1 MRFNLTTIAC
11 PAVAILLATWTSSCL
26 KGPGFLK
33 QGETEALTSLIQT
46 TEEAGDV
53 TGSYSAASNR
63 YQTILAS
70 SSSAVSGA
78 SVIFPPGSLSF
89 STSIILGEGSDAASA
104 DVLAQLGLDSSAVSG
119 VGSSLYVSASDATD
133 LIVPM
138 SLSLPLFSSSSLF
151 LDADTSRY
159 AVAYVGIKLET
170 KETSVGLIPN
180 KEITFKDGNATF
192 ETSTWGSYRL
202 VQISEEVEKPVE
214 RMVKPTAEA
223 PPKRNNEVKDL
234 PKMLVTGRKP
244 FVVQPVGKFTVT
256 GENLIGMR
264 AFIKDRKLTLKESSD
279 GKSVEI
285 QLPTTEE
292 LIATTSSATT
302 RGRGRGMFVIGL
314 GQDGSP
320 GTDTNIMILDT
331 AATASAFAFS
341 LNSEAVC
348 ARQNFIAGD
357 GTTRT
362 GTGTRNCTGRPAA
375 ETACT
380 AGKLS
385 KCFTTAAWPAVEV
398 ARVRPESLKSGTVL
412 TLATGTV
419 TGAFPSS
426 TSKLTVPTNTNAA
439 DISAHPDF
447 ANLPA
452 FGASPTDTRAIT
464 LLTDEGEGVT
474 FNLRSAGAQ
483 TSTAA
488 NAPPP
493 LLTPGLLPIERS
505 GTKTLYTGFE
515 IAGTGLRADMIVAD
529 KSIFGVK
536 GTTPPRN
543 YWSKS
548 GTTWIDG
555 ATGYNWY
562 LVNNNGTPEPATCTQ
577 GSLPSPQDL
586 FWAWSTGMTSGP
598 GAMLTQF
605 TSPNGTTPT
614 SIKLWTQTTI
624 NGTAN
629 YKIFEF
635 PNAGA
640 TSQAR
645 SAINAESAWTACV
658 YKPVGSAGNGP

>member
-1 MRFNLTTIAC
+1 MRFNLTTRSC
-11 PAVAILLATWTSSCL
+11 PAIAILLATWTSSCL

-53 TGSYSAASNR
+53 TGSYSAASSR

-119 VGSSLYVSASDATD
+119 VGSSLYVAASDATD

-202 VQISEEVEKPVE
+202 VQISDEVEKPVE
-214 RMVKPTAEA
+214 RVVKPTAEA
-223 PPKRNNEVKDL
+223 PPRRNNEVKDL
-234 PKMLVTGRKP
+234 PKMLVTGRSP
-244 FVVQPVGKFTVT
+244 FVVMPVGKFTVT

-279 GKSVEI
+279 GKSIEI

-331 AATASAFAFS
+331 KPTANAFS
-341 LNSEAVC
+341 LNSEAIC
-348 ARQNFIAGD
+348 ARQDFIAGD
-357 GTTRT
+357 GTTRD
-362 GTGTRNCTGRPAA
+362 GTGTRNCTGRLPNDASCNPNLNTGCRVDDTGTFKAALSNRLVPCNIKRGINIGGVTGNFPGSVQGNLPECKLPDAGAEGIASYLGSNSIPASGSTNPAA
-375 ETACT
+375 LTMNLFDA
-380 AGKLS
+380 AGTPVTIDLLR
-385 KCFTTAAWPAVEV
+385 V
-398 ARVRPESLKSGTVL
+398 AG
-412 TLATGTV
+412 
-419 TGAFPSS
+419 
-426 TSKLTVPTNTNAA
+426 N
-439 DISAHPDF
+439 
-447 ANLPA
+447 
-452 FGASPTDTRAIT
+452 
-464 LLTDEGEGVT
+464 DE
-474 FNLRSAGAQ
+474 
-483 TSTAA
+483 
-488 NAPPP
+488 
-493 LLTPGLLPIERS
+493 LTPGKDDIQRNRENTLYMPFQITGDANLKPENIS
-505 GTKTLYTGFE
+505 AGKTLFSVPGTALTRSYWTG
-515 IAGTGLRADMIVAD
+515 GP
-529 KSIFGVK
+529 S
-536 GTTPPRN
+536 
-543 YWSKS
+543 
-548 GTTWIDG
+548 TWTDG
-555 ATGYNWY
+555 ATGYTWTIASTSPTTSPNC
-562 LVNNNGTPEPATCTQ
+562 GTGNA
-577 GSLPSPQDL
+577 SAALPTDQDL
-586 FWAWSTGMTSGP
+586 KWAFETGITSGP
-598 GAMLTQF
+598 SGLLATYTYPLYVWYRQYV
-605 TSPNGTTPT
+605 PPTPET
-614 SIKLWTQTTI
+614 
-624 NGTAN
+624 
-629 YKIFEF
+629 
-635 PNAGA
+635 AGA
-640 TSQAR
+640 TDNWTNKLVKFTSSTQVDPSEPPSTTEGMALCVTKPSGAR
-645 SAINAESAWTACV
+645 
-658 YKPVGSAGNGP
+658 GNGP

>member
-11 PAVAILLATWTSSCL
+11 PAVAILIAAWTSSCL

-33 QGETEALTSLIQT
+33 QGETQALTSLIQT

-70 SSSAVSGA
+70 SSSALSGA
-78 SVIFPPGSLSF
+78 SVIFPPGSLSI

-133 LIVPM
+133 LVVPM

-214 RMVKPTAEA
+214 RVVKPTAEA
-223 PPKRNNEVKDL
+223 PPRRNNEVKDL

-292 LIATTSSATT
+292 LIAITKTAATP
-302 RGRGRGMFVIGL
+302 GRGLGMFVIGL

-320 GTDTNIMILDT
+320 GTETNIMILDT
-331 AATASAFAFS
+331 KPTASAFAFAFN
-341 LNSEAVC
+341 LNSEAIC
-348 ARQNFIAGD
+348 ARQPFIDGAG
-357 GTTRT
+357 GTNR
-362 GTGTRNCTGRPAA
+362 GTGTVNCIGKPSAEPECTSAVTNGCLLPTGYVAAGWDRIAEGNIKNGVTIAGVAGKFPSAGYLLPVGTAKKLPEHPSLKGVTIPAFDPINTVSA
-375 ETACT
+375 KTVNLFDETGAAYAINLLKVSDTNELTPGAIPINLKRSNTTTLYLPFKVIGAPQLVPPSIKYGITIFSTQGSTLTRDSWSSTNSDNSTTWADAATGYDWTESSSGYCT
-380 AGKLS
+380 A
-385 KCFTTAAWPAVEV
+385 PATL
-398 ARVRPESLKSGTVL
+398 PTPWDLKIAL
-412 TLATGTV
+412 QTGI
-419 TGAFPSS
+419 TGGPQGLLKDS
-426 TSKLTVPTNTNAA
+426 TSPVSVQTAENEIIKTFTIQPPIDGTLDNTNA
-439 DISAHPDF
+439 SSF
-447 ANLPA
+447 RVLCVNK
-452 FGASPTDTRAIT
+452 
-464 LLTDEGEGVT
+464 
-474 FNLRSAGAQ
+474 
-483 TSTAA
+483 TSV
-488 NAPPP
+488 
-493 LLTPGLLPIERS
+493 G
-505 GTKTLYTGFE
+505 
-515 IAGTGLRADMIVAD
+515 
-529 KSIFGVK
+529 
-536 GTTPPRN
+536 
-543 YWSKS
+543 
-548 GTTWIDG
+548 
-555 ATGYNWY
+555 
-562 LVNNNGTPEPATCTQ
+562 
-577 GSLPSPQDL
+577 
-586 FWAWSTGMTSGP
+586 GP
-598 GAMLTQF
+598 
-605 TSPNGTTPT
+605 
-614 SIKLWTQTTI
+614 
-624 NGTAN
+624 
-629 YKIFEF
+629 
-635 PNAGA
+635 
-640 TSQAR
+640 
-645 SAINAESAWTACV
+645 
-658 YKPVGSAGNGP
+658 

>member
-1 MRFNLTTIAC
+1 MRFNLTTRSC
-11 PAVAILLATWTSSCL
+11 PAVAILLAAWTSSCL

-119 VGSSLYVSASDATD
+119 VGKSLYVSASDATD

-214 RMVKPTAEA
+214 RVVKPTAEA
-223 PPKRNNEVKDL
+223 PPRRNNEVKDL
-234 PKMLVTGRKP
+234 PKMLVTGRQP
-244 FVVQPVGKFTVT
+244 FVLQPAGKFTVT

-285 QLPTTEE
+285 QLPTNEE
-292 LIATTSSATT
+292 LISITKTGATP
-302 RGRGRGMFVIGL
+302 GRGRGMFVIGL

-320 GTDTNIMILDT
+320 GTETNIMILDT
-331 AATASAFAFS
+331 TAAASAFAFAFS
-341 LNSEAVC
+341 LNSEAIC

-362 GTGTRNCTGRPAA
+362 GTGTRNCTGRPAS
-375 ETACT
+375 EQAC
-380 AGKLS
+380 A
-385 KCFTTAAWPAVEV
+385 
-398 ARVRPESLKSGTVL
+398 SGTVENCRL
-412 TLATGTV
+412 
-419 TGAFPSS
+419 
-426 TSKLTVPTNTNAA
+426 
-439 DISAHPDF
+439 
-447 ANLPA
+447 
-452 FGASPTDTRAIT
+452 GASQRA
-464 LLTDEGEGVT
+464 
-474 FNLRSAGAQ
+474 
-483 TSTAA
+483 
-488 NAPPP
+488 
-493 LLTPGLLPIERS
+493 
-505 GTKTLYTGFE
+505 K
-515 IAGTGLRADMIVAD
+515 
-529 KSIFGVK
+529 
-536 GTTPPRN
+536 
-543 YWSKS
+543 
-548 GTTWIDG
+548 
-555 ATGYNWY
+555 
-562 LVNNNGTPEPATCTQ
+562 
-577 GSLPSPQDL
+577 
-586 FWAWSTGMTSGP
+586 
-598 GAMLTQF
+598 
-605 TSPNGTTPT
+605 
-614 SIKLWTQTTI
+614 
-624 NGTAN
+624 
-629 YKIFEF
+629 
-635 PNAGA
+635 
-640 TSQAR
+640 AR
-645 SAINAESAWTACV
+645 
-658 YKPVGSAGNGP
+658 

>member
-11 PAVAILLATWTSSCL
+11 PAVAILLAAWTSSCL

-33 QGETEALTSLIQT
+33 QGETQALTSLIQT

-53 TGSYSAASNR
+53 TGSYSAASSR

-119 VGSSLYVSASDATD
+119 VGSSLYVAASDATD

-214 RMVKPTAEA
+214 RVVKPTAEA
-223 PPKRNNEVKDL
+223 PPRRNNEVKDL

-292 LIATTSSATT
+292 LIAITKTAAPP
-302 RGRGRGMFVIGL
+302 GRGGGMFVIGL

-320 GTDTNIMILDT
+320 GTEANIFVTQSPVTGPLVVSGNPANI
-331 AATASAFAFS
+331 
-341 LNSEAVC
+341 C
-348 ARQNFIAGD
+348 ARQPFFVVWD
-357 GTTRT
+357 
-362 GTGTRNCTGRPAA
+362 GRPANGGGMPPCVGA
-375 ETACT
+375 KISEPTCA
-380 AGKLS
+380 
-385 KCFTTAAWPAVEV
+385 
-398 ARVRPESLKSGTVL
+398 SGTVENCRL
-412 TLATGTV
+412 
-419 TGAFPSS
+419 GA
-426 TSKLTVPTNTNAA
+426 NQ
-439 DISAHPDF
+439 
-447 ANLPA
+447 
-452 FGASPTDTRAIT
+452 RA
-464 LLTDEGEGVT
+464 
-474 FNLRSAGAQ
+474 
-483 TSTAA
+483 
-488 NAPPP
+488 
-493 LLTPGLLPIERS
+493 
-505 GTKTLYTGFE
+505 K
-515 IAGTGLRADMIVAD
+515 
-529 KSIFGVK
+529 
-536 GTTPPRN
+536 
-543 YWSKS
+543 
-548 GTTWIDG
+548 
-555 ATGYNWY
+555 
-562 LVNNNGTPEPATCTQ
+562 
-577 GSLPSPQDL
+577 
-586 FWAWSTGMTSGP
+586 
-598 GAMLTQF
+598 
-605 TSPNGTTPT
+605 
-614 SIKLWTQTTI
+614 
-624 NGTAN
+624 
-629 YKIFEF
+629 
-635 PNAGA
+635 
-640 TSQAR
+640 AR
-645 SAINAESAWTACV
+645 
-658 YKPVGSAGNGP
+658 